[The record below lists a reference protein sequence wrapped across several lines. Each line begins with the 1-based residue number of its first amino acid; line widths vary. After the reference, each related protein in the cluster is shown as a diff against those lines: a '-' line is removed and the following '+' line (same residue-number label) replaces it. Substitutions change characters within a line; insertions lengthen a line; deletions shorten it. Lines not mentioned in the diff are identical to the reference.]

1 MTDPNEPMLAPSQFR
16 KPAKS
21 IKPPLRVAWHQ
32 ALASI
37 RVRFLRHAVTSV
49 GIALGIAFFA
59 SIQALRIA
67 EAGQAAQDPTESARL
82 LWLVWTSLIMCLV
95 GVTNSMLMSVTERY
109 REIGTIK
116 CLGGSDGFIVKV
128 FFLEALLLGLI
139 GSLIGSLAGVGLMAV
154 VVWFAGNPLTL
165 AQGLSVVGF
174 GVLLGVILTVLAA
187 IAPAI
192 QAARMPAASALRVE
206 V

>member
-1 MTDPNEPMLAPSQFR
+1 MSQTEFKNVDPPFW
-16 KPAKS
+16 
-21 IKPPLRVAWHQ
+21 VAWNQ

-37 RVRFLRHAVTSV
+37 RVRFFRHAITSV

-59 SIQALRIA
+59 SILTMRLA
-67 EAGQAAQDPTESARL
+67 EGPDPNDPGSADRL
-82 LWLVWTSLIMCLV
+82 LWLVGTSLVMCLV

-116 CLGGSDGFIVKV
+116 CLGASDGFIVKV
-128 FFLEALLLGLI
+128 FFLESAVLGAIGSFAGALL
-139 GSLIGSLAGVGLMAV
+139 GSVLMKFVVGASFATVGLV
-154 VVWFAGNPLTL
+154 
-165 AQGLSVVGF
+165 
-174 GVLLGVILTVLAA
+174 VLLGTGTGILMTVLAA

-192 QAARMPAASALRVE
+192 QAAKMPAAAALRVD

>member
-1 MTDPNEPMLAPSQFR
+1 VSRPTTQFKNTDPPFW
-16 KPAKS
+16 
-21 IKPPLRVAWHQ
+21 VAWHQ

-37 RVRFLRHAVTSV
+37 RVRFLRHSITCL

-59 SIQALRIA
+59 CIQMLSRVPAQGEDA
-67 EAGQAAQDPTESARL
+67 AVQAARL
-82 LWLVWTSLIMCLV
+82 QWLVGTSMVMCLV

-116 CLGGSDGFIVKV
+116 CLGASDSFIVKL
-128 FFLEALLLGLI
+128 FFVEAALLGSI
-139 GSLIGSLAGVGLMAV
+139 GSIGGSVLGAGLMAV
-154 VVWFAGNPLTL
+154 VMAIGGTAPTFVDFLVVAGMGT
-165 AQGLSVVGF
+165 GMGVV
-174 GVLLGVILTVLAA
+174 LTVAAA

-192 QAARMPAASALRVE
+192 QAAKMPAAAALRVE

>member
-1 MTDPNEPMLAPSQFR
+1 VNQTQTEFKNTDPPYW
-16 KPAKS
+16 
-21 IKPPLRVAWHQ
+21 VAWNQ

-37 RVRFLRHAVTSV
+37 RVRFLRHAITCL

-59 SIQALRIA
+59 SMQMMSLG
-67 EAGQAAQDPTESARL
+67 EATGPDGAAQASRL
-82 LWLVWTSLIMCLV
+82 KWLVLTSLVMCLV

-116 CLGGSDGFIVKV
+116 CLGASDSFIVKV
-128 FFLEALLLGLI
+128 FFLEAALLGAIGSFGGSLLGAGLMALVLAIGGKFPGFSQFGIVILI
-139 GSLIGSLAGVGLMAV
+139 GSGIGIV
-154 VVWFAGNPLTL
+154 
-165 AQGLSVVGF
+165 
-174 GVLLGVILTVLAA
+174 LTVLAA

-192 QAARMPAASALRVE
+192 QAAKMPAAAALRVE